1 MPKPAVRKVDPRTVA
16 RGMVV
21 WSKDSKRDEV
31 VRDVSVVLHLA
42 NGWDEVYK
50 SNDEIEVLSE
60 QPSPVIPEN
69 HRELGDL
76 EDE

>member
-1 MPKPAVRKVDPRTVA
+1 MPKPAVHKVDPRTVA

-42 NGWDEVYK
+42 NGWDEVY
-50 SNDEIEVLSE
+50 SVGEELEVLSE
-60 QPSPVIPEN
+60 QPVAVVPEK
-69 HRELGDL
+69 HRDVPEL